1 MNNNNID
8 YKQYIA
14 DRLIPILV
22 NEIGISA
29 ICNQCIYTLIKPCK
43 NRKFGDYQI
52 NIEQLFHK
60 CEKCVKLME
69 AN

>member
-1 MNNNNID
+1 MD
-8 YKQYIA
+8 ETGYKQYIA

-22 NEIGISA
+22 NEIGTSD

-60 CEKCVKLME
+60 CEKCVKLMG